1 MAVDLRTVINNSVV
15 FNDLGQVKNVQFGM
29 INITQPQQSI
39 FFSPINSVSN
49 AYIIATFKA
58 DSVYSTTGITTD
70 ITLTNM
76 FVFDGGGQTGTLSWQ
91 LVEVN

>member
-15 FNDLGQVKNVQFGM
+15 FNDLGQVKNVQFGT
-29 INITQPQQSI
+29 INISQARQSI
-39 FFSPINSVSN
+39 FFSPINSVVN

-58 DSVYSTTGITTD
+58 DTVYSTTGFTTD
-70 ITLTNM
+70 IASTTW
-76 FVFDGGGQTGTLSWQ
+76 FIFDGGGQTGTLSWQ